1 MGHAPAGGRAVT
13 GSRAQALARAILD
26 GLVTAAAL
34 ALAYWI
40 RYHLNPGRLP
50 ITGGEVPD
58 ARRYAQAAPIL
69 AVGVVAVLWLTGA
82 YRRRRG
88 VEFVDEFFALTGS
101 LAVAAVVVL
110 AGIGLYRTAAF
121 EFSRLV
127 YVYWV
132 AIVLVGLTLERYL
145 GRRFLAARRARGIG
159 ADRALVVGW
168 GAAADLLVQRVRM
181 FPDYG
186 YRLVGVLADGV
197 EEGAELSG
205 VKVIGGV
212 SDLPRVVRNRKIDL
226 VFMALTDTSQ
236 DRLLGLIESCDG
248 TRAEFRIVP
257 SLLEIMTTQVTADHL
272 DGIPLLQFRKGLDI
286 DGPKQLLKR
295 AFDVVLAGLG
305 LLVLSPL
312 FGVIALAV
320 RLSSPGPIFHSQ
332 ERVGMHGRRFRMH
345 KFRSMRVDAEVR
357 TGPVWASRG
366 DPRRTGV
373 GRVLR
378 RLSLDELP
386 QLWNILVGEMS
397 LVGPRAER
405 PRFVKEFSSRLPRY
419 DDRHRV
425 RPGLAGWAQA
435 NDLRGQTPVEE
446 RLIYDLYYIENWS
459 LAFDLKIL
467 LITLFRVWTH
477 KNAY

>member
-1 MGHAPAGGRAVT
+1 MRRWLPLVRAV
-13 GSRAQALARAILD
+13 AD
-26 GLVTAAAL
+26 AAVAML
-34 ALAYWI
+34 ALGVAYWV
-40 RYHLNPGRLP
+40 RYRLNPGHVA
-50 ITGGEVPD
+50 ITGGEVPNEG
-58 ARRYAQAAPIL
+58 RYLEAAPAL
-69 AVGVVAVLWLTGA
+69 AVILVVTFFAMGA

-88 VEFVDEFFALTGS
+88 VQFVDEFFSLMGA

-110 AGIGLYRTAAF
+110 AAIGLYRTPAF

-127 YVYWV
+127 FVDWV
-132 AIVLVGLTLERYL
+132 VACAVGLSVERYL
-145 GRRFLAARRARGIG
+145 VRRVQAARRARGIG
-159 ADRALVVGW
+159 ADRTLVVGW

-186 YRLVGVLADGV
+186 YRVVGILADEV
-197 EEGAELSG
+197 EEGAELGG
-205 VKVIGGV
+205 VKVLGRV
-212 SDLPRVVRNRKIDL
+212 AELPRVVRNRKIDL
-226 VFMALTDTSQ
+226 VFMALSNASQ
-236 DRLLGLIESCDG
+236 DHLMKLIDACDG
-248 TRAEFRIVP
+248 AHVEFRIVP
-257 SLLEIMTTQVTADHL
+257 SLLEIMTTQVTADQL

-286 DGPKQLLKR
+286 DGPNRIFKR
-295 AFDVVLAGLG
+295 AFDVLAAAVG

-312 FGVIALAV
+312 LLVIALLV
-320 RLSSPGPIFHSQ
+320 RLSSPGPVFISQ
-332 ERVGMHGRRFRMH
+332 ERVGMGGRRFRMH
-345 KFRSMRVDAEVR
+345 KFRSMRVDAEAR
-357 TGPVWASRG
+357 SGPVWAARG

-405 PRFVKEFSSRLPRY
+405 PRFVEEFSSRLPRY

>member
-1 MGHAPAGGRAVT
+1 MTRSRSLDVARAV
-13 GSRAQALARAILD
+13 LD
-26 GLVTAAAL
+26 GVVAAAAL

-40 RYHLNPGRLP
+40 RYRLNPGH
-50 ITGGEVPD
+50 IQVTGGEVPD
-58 ARRYAQAAPIL
+58 SRRYLEAAPLVAIS
-69 AVGVVAVLWLTGA
+69 VVFVMWAMGN

-88 VEFVDEFFALTGS
+88 VEFVDEFFSLVGA

-110 AGIGLYRTAAF
+110 AGIGLYRTPAF

-132 AIVLVGLTLERYL
+132 VIVLAGLAFERYL
-145 GRRFLAARRARGIG
+145 LRRFQAARRARGMG
-159 ADRALVVGW
+159 TDRALVVGW

-186 YRLVGVLADGV
+186 YRLVGILTDDAP
-197 EEGAELSG
+197 EGEQLGG
-205 VKVIGGV
+205 VKVIGRTNE
-212 SDLPRVVRNRKIDL
+212 LPRMVRSRKIDV
-226 VFMALTDTSQ
+226 VFMALTDVSQ
-236 DRLLGLIESCDG
+236 DRLLHLMDSCNG
-248 TRAEFRIVP
+248 SGVEFRIVP
-257 SLLEIMTTQVTADHL
+257 SLLEIMTTQVTSDNI

-286 DGPKQLLKR
+286 DGPKQLIKR
-295 AFDVVLAGLG
+295 AFDVALAGLG
-305 LLVLSPL
+305 LVLLSPL
-312 FGVIALAV
+312 LGLIALLV
-320 RLSSPGPIFHSQ
+320 RLSSPGPIILSQ
-332 ERVGMHGRRFRMH
+332 ERIGMHGTTFRMH
-345 KFRSMRVDAEVR
+345 KFRSMRVDAEQR
-357 TGPVWASRG
+357 TGPVWAARD

-386 QLWNILVGEMS
+386 QLWNIFAGEMS
-397 LVGPRAER
+397 MVGPRAER
-405 PRFVKEFSSRLPRY
+405 PRFVKEFKARLPRY